1 MESLES
7 MGSRI
12 PMSVEL
18 TIIIPVLK
26 ESKRLELEL
35 ADLCLSL
42 IKSSINAEIIV
53 ISNKEELH
61 LESNKY
67 QEISKPT
74 LQKLRAVV
82 THDQSAKLGRILR
95 IGTSISDSRFVLYLL
110 PEGKFDEQ
118 FLPKALNLL
127 RSGSALV
134 IANRFHKLNIG
145 IHGSRSIFYKQRI
158 LRRLFSL
165 VGVRNLPK
173 DFTNS
178 ARMFDKNFF
187 DALAISGNNW
197 DMLAEQTIKC
207 CLVEAKIETIDVG
220 VNDFKVEND
229 FRVPLAEAFLGICR
243 LLPRTLM
250 HKRIIPW
257 F

>member
-1 MESLES
+1 
-7 MGSRI
+7 
-12 PMSVEL
+12 MSVEL

-26 ESKRLELEL
+26 ETKRLELEL
-35 ADLCLSL
+35 TELCLTL
-42 IKSSINAEIIV
+42 VKSSINAEIIV

-61 LESNKY
+61 LDAKRY
-67 QEISKPT
+67 QEISSPT

-82 THDQSAKLGRILR
+82 TNDQSAKLGRLLR
-95 IGTSISDSRFVLYLL
+95 IGTSISESRFVLYLV

-127 RSGSALV
+127 RSGYALV
-134 IANRFHKLNIG
+134 IANRFHNLNIG
-145 IHGSRSIFYKQRI
+145 IHGSHSVFSKQRV

-165 VGVRNLPK
+165 AGVRNLPK

-178 ARMFDKNFF
+178 ARMFDKKFF
-187 DALAISGNNW
+187 DALAISGNKW
-197 DMLAEQTIKC
+197 DMLAEQTVKC
-207 CLVEAKIETIDVG
+207 CLVEAKIETIDAII
-220 VNDFKVEND
+220 NDFKTEND
-229 FRVPLAEAFLGICR
+229 FQVSFAEAFFGICR

>member
-1 MESLES
+1 
-7 MGSRI
+7 
-12 PMSVEL
+12 MSVEL

-26 ESKRLELEL
+26 ETKRLELEL
-35 ADLCLSL
+35 TELCLTL
-42 IKSSINAEIIV
+42 VKSSINAEIIV

-61 LESNKY
+61 LGSNKY
-67 QEISKPT
+67 QEISSPT
-74 LQKLRAVV
+74 IQKLRAVV
-82 THDQSAKLGRILR
+82 TDDQSAKLGRLLR
-95 IGTSISDSRFVLYLL
+95 IGTSISESRFVLYLV

-127 RSGSALV
+127 RSGYALV
-134 IANRFHKLNIG
+134 IANRFHNLNIG
-145 IHGSRSIFYKQRI
+145 IHGSHSVFSKQRV

-165 VGVRNLPK
+165 AGVRNLPK

-178 ARMFDKNFF
+178 ARMFDKKFF
-187 DALAISGNNW
+187 DALAISGNKW
-197 DMLAEQTIKC
+197 DMLAEQTVKC
-207 CLVEAKIETIDVG
+207 CLVEAKIETIDAII
-220 VNDFKVEND
+220 NDFKTEND
-229 FRVPLAEAFLGICR
+229 FQVSFAEAFFGICR